1 MEPFERNEQE
11 SEDDFSAHW
20 ETSDPMLL
28 SIVKSFLDAQEI
40 HYFVVGEEL
49 FFWKGQ
55 PFPPQIIAQFYIWQ
69 IGIIRF
75 YWSFWKERTVENRN
89 C

>member
-11 SEDDFSAHW
+11 SEDDFSTHW

-49 FFWKGQ
+49 FFLEGAAV
-55 PFPPQIIAQFYIWQ
+55 PAANHCAILYLANRDYPILLEFL
-69 IGIIRF
+69 
-75 YWSFWKERTVENRN
+75 ERENR
-89 C
+89 